1 MRGVSVLKG
10 NPIVS
15 ALEKKKLTAR
25 QTGGKDRQSGIK
37 ERKNT

>member
-10 NPIVS
+10 NPIVG
-15 ALEKKKLTAR
+15 ALEQKKLTAR
-25 QTGGKDRQSGIK
+25 QRGGKDRQSGIK